1 MRIPKLIL
9 GSVFVIGVML
19 PSYGTDILV
28 GATSVDITPRTP
40 VALMGQFRLR
50 IAEEIHTPLSVN
62 IIAIQSGNLDGESD
76 TAIFV
81 SCDLV
86 YIPRQ
91 VIALVRKGVQKRFPG
106 FNTHKIILSATHT
119 HTSPVVEDST
129 DNATFLYKLPTNITQ
144 VSEYR
149 TFLVAQIVSG
159 IVEAWNTKSKGQ
171 VTWGTR
177 RAAIPYNR
185 RVVYT
190 DGEAKMYGKV
200 DDPAFDNLE
209 GYEDHDV
216 HALFFW
222 NAKDELIATSIE
234 VACPAQEVEGDS
246 RVDADYWHPVREKL
260 KETYGSQL
268 VVAGWIGAAGDQS
281 PHPIYRK
288 PALQRM
294 VELSGV
300 SRLDDIAERIVEAV
314 TSIYQTVR
322 KERYSDLVFEH
333 KTAVL
338 ELPMRIITVSE
349 YLESKRISHEAFV
362 AIREDPDTA
371 ASLNTRM
378 TWYGDIVKRFEAQK
392 MNPNPQYETEIH
404 VLRLGD
410 IAICTNQFELFT
422 DYGIQI
428 QARSKALQTIV
439 IQLAGPGTYLP
450 TAKAISGGGYSAVC
464 QSNSVGAEGGKIL
477 VEETL
482 ALLNGMWR

>member
-1 MRIPKLIL
+1 MRIPELLLIL
-9 GSVFVIGVML
+9 IALLGINMSAEAADV
-19 PSYGTDILV
+19 YV
-28 GATSVDITPRTP
+28 GAASVDITPKTP
-40 VALMGQFRLR
+40 VALLGQFHLR
-50 IAEEIHTPLSVN
+50 IAEEVHTRLTAN
-62 IIAIQSGNLDGESD
+62 IIAIESENRAGGVD
-76 TAIFV
+76 AAIFV

-86 YIPRQ
+86 YIPNQ
-91 VIALVRKGVQKRFPG
+91 VIALVRDGVQKRMTG
-106 FNTHKIILSATHT
+106 FNTDQIILSATHT
-119 HTSPVVEDST
+119 HTSPVLEDST
-129 DNATFLYKLPTNITQ
+129 DYTTFMYKLPNNITQ
-144 VSEYR
+144 VGEYR
-149 TFLVAQIVSG
+149 TYLVAQIVSG
-159 IVEAWNTKSKGQ
+159 IVAAWNSKTKGE

-185 RVVYT
+185 RVVYA
-190 DGEAKMYGKV
+190 DGEAKMYGNTN
-200 DDPAFDNLE
+200 DPNFENLE

-234 VACPAQEVEGDS
+234 VACPAQEVEGDT

-260 KETYGSQL
+260 KQIYGSQL

-294 VELSGV
+294 VELSGI
-300 SRLDDIAERIVEAV
+300 SRLEDIAQRIVEAV
-314 TSIYQTVR
+314 ERIHETVA
-322 KERYSDLVFEH
+322 EDRYSDLIFEH
-333 KTAVL
+333 KTAIL
-338 ELPMRIITVSE
+338 ELPMRIITVAE
-349 YLESKRISHEAFV
+349 YIESKRISHEAYV
-362 AIREDPDTA
+362 AISADPDLA
-371 ASLNTRM
+371 GKLNARM

-392 MNPNPQYETEIH
+392 EDPTPQYRTEIH

-428 QARSKALQTIV
+428 QAQSKALQTFI

-450 TAKAISGGGYSAVC
+450 TSKAIGGGGYSAVC

-477 VEETL
+477 VAETL
-482 ALLNGMWR
+482 ELLNGMW